1 MIQKSITII
10 RLCLVIKGASKSL
23 YYRSLPLL
31 PIPMYSIFSK
41 PRTILNPVFLNT
53 KHSMMSRALYWQ
65 GETSIPIRKQSCSVH
80 LRLHGTLKN
89 HGGNISHVHNDD
101 INTCVRNQQDY
112 TLGLRVGG
120 GRERVR
126 EGVRMWKRDGEEERV
141 WMDMYLCVWL
151 RFLVS
156 DDCQCTIY
164 ASL

>member
-101 INTCVRNQQDY
+101 INTCVRNKHDY
-112 TLGLRVGG
+112 TLGLSSGRRKSE
-120 GRERVR
+120 RERVSENVEER
-126 EGVRMWKRDGEEERV
+126 QEERV
-141 WMDMYLCVWL
+141 WVDMYFFMCVVMI
-151 RFLVS
+151 FN
-156 DDCQCTIY
+156 
-164 ASL
+164 